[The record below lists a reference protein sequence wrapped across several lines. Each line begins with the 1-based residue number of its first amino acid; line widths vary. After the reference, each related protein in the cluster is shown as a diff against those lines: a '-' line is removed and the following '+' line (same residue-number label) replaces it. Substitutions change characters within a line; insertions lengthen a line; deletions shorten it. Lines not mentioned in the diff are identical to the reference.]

1 MRGEQE
7 RGRGRM
13 EITRTMPGITLN
25 SSIPI
30 IIWRDRVLES
40 RGMDVE
46 EMWDRVV
53 YWSSLWSSISDTFR
67 GLVCL
72 LFSQIGRL
80 LRSFLVLSLGAL
92 RCVFVVL
99 MLFKSGLLVCS
110 PLLVLS
116 YCFDLKKSSNPPGWP
131 HTKRLIK

>member
-13 EITRTMPGITLN
+13 EITRTVPGITLN

-53 YWSSLWSSISDTFR
+53 YWSSLWSSISDAFR

-80 LRSFLVLSLGAL
+80 LRTRKHIMHG
-92 RCVFVVL
+92 
-99 MLFKSGLLVCS
+99 
-110 PLLVLS
+110 
-116 YCFDLKKSSNPPGWP
+116 
-131 HTKRLIK
+131 